1 MTKIL
6 VVANWKMNPSLLR
19 EAKKLLEAIKKAARK
34 AKGVSV
40 VVAPPAVFVRTLSK
54 GERSIAFAV
63 QRASGEDGG
72 AYTGEI
78 SMKQARDAGA
88 SFAIVGHSETR
99 FVGETNDN
107 IRKQVA
113 ATLAARM
120 TPILCVGEKERSV
133 SGDHFNVVAEQLRVG
148 LTDVSATKLARV
160 IIAYEPV
167 WAIGGEQTMSPRDM
181 HEMAIFIRKTM
192 VESHGD
198 AGHKVKIL
206 YGGSANEENA
216 APMIEEGDVSGLLV
230 GHVSVDAPRFAALL
244 SSL

>member
-1 MTKIL
+1 MAKTL
-6 VVANWKMNPSLLR
+6 VVANWKMNPPTLR
-19 EAKKLLEAIKKAARK
+19 EAKKLLEATKKAARK
-34 AKGVSV
+34 AKHVSV
-40 VVAPPAVFVRTLSK
+40 VVAPPSVFLRALSK
-54 GERSIAFAV
+54 GERAIVFGV

-78 SMKQARDAGA
+78 SMKQAKDAGA
-88 SFAIVGHSETR
+88 SIAIIGHSESR
-99 FVGETNDN
+99 AAGETNDD

-113 ATLAARM
+113 AALTARM
-120 TPILCVGEKERSV
+120 TPIVCVGEKEREA
-133 SGDHFNVVAEQLRVG
+133 SGEHFNVVAEQLRVG
-148 LTDVSATKLARV
+148 LTDVPAAKLSRV
-160 IIAYEPV
+160 AIAYEPV
-167 WAIGGEQTMSPRDM
+167 WAIGGERTMSPRDM

-198 AGHKVKIL
+198 TGHKVKIL

-216 APMIEEGDVSGLLV
+216 APMIEGGDVSGLLV